1 MPDLSNARVAV
12 LATDNFE
19 EVELTEPV
27 QAFKDAGARVDV
39 IAPHGEKIQ
48 AMQHDKKS
56 IRVAVDRTLGEARPD
71 DYDAV
76 VLPGGAM
83 NADFLRVDEQAQQFV
98 RAMDHAGKTVAAI
111 CHAPWLLVS
120 AGLTKG
126 KTLTSYP
133 TLRDD
138 IANAG
143 GSWVD
148 EEVVVD
154 GNWVT
159 SRKPDDLPAF
169 NREAMSMLERT
180 RVATSSRT

>member
-1 MPDLSNARVAV
+1 MPQLSNARVAV
-12 LATDNFE
+12 LVTDNFE
-19 EVELTEPV
+19 EVELTDPV

-56 IRVAVDRTLGEARPD
+56 IRVSVDRTLDEARAEE
-71 DYDAV
+71 YDAV
-76 VLPGGAM
+76 LLPGGAM
-83 NADFLRVDEQAQQFV
+83 NADFLRVDERAQAFV
-98 RAMDHAGKTVAAI
+98 REMDEAGKTVAAI

-138 IANAG
+138 IENAG

-154 GNWVT
+154 DNWVT

-169 NREAMSMLERT
+169 NREAVAMLERT
-180 RVATSSRT
+180 RSASRTA